1 MSVLYAE
8 SSAVL
13 EWLLGTERGATV
25 RAALS
30 AASSVVASDLTT
42 AEVARTLRRLTATG
56 QLTPEQRTES
66 YGLYM
71 AAAAHWIFWA
81 VDQAILTR
89 AGEAFGVEPVR
100 TLDAIHLATA
110 VAFRAEVEAVVVC
123 SLDHRVRLNA
133 KALGLKVSPVD

>member
-1 MSVLYAE
+1 MLYAE

-13 EWLLGTERGATV
+13 EWLLGTARGASV
-25 RAALS
+25 RVALAA
-30 AASSVVASDLTT
+30 ARGVVASDLTT

-56 QLTPEQRTES
+56 QLTPEQRTEI

-71 AAAAHWIFWA
+71 AAAAHWIFWG
-81 VDQAILTR
+81 VDNAILSR

-110 VAFRAEVEAVVVC
+110 VAFGVEVEAVVVC

-133 KALGLKVSPVD
+133 KALGLAVAPAD